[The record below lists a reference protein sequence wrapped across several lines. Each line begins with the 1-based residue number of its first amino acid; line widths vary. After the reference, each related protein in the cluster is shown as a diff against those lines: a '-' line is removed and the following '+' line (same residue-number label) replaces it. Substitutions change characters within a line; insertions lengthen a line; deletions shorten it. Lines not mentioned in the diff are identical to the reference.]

1 MKAYRICLF
10 VILAL
15 IQFCCAR
22 SKNMLEVMVAK
33 ESKLLRS
40 MEEAVQAAA
49 RRRPNKPGSGRKTP
63 ISRRKKPSTNLSSQA
78 RRHLRRFLRCLR
90 GFIHDT
96 TFEYMKFSS
105 RISDLSEE
113 LAGIEAIINEYGY
126 SRKTLLQQLK
136 FTKHMLRVMIDSTE
150 LMQFYEPENGLA
162 QGLVFK
168 VIQLNVRLLTMCD
181 SRGNPNPYKK
191 GYENDVYRF
200 VNLLASWRDLF
211 RARTQEPASTK
222 LAFEQYSGQAW
233 RTLRVMLRKI
243 IENIQ

>member
-1 MKAYRICLF
+1 MKVYSICLF
-10 VILAL
+10 VIFAL

-22 SKNMLEVMVAK
+22 SKNISEVMVAK
-33 ESKLLRS
+33 ESKMLRS
-40 MEEAVQAAA
+40 MEDAVQAAA
-49 RRRPNKPGSGRKTP
+49 QRRPNRPGSGSK
-63 ISRRKKPSTNLSSQA
+63 IKSTERSSSTVLLNQA
-78 RRHLRRFLRCLR
+78 RKHLKRFSRYLR

-105 RISDLSEE
+105 QVTVLSEE

-126 SRKTLLQQLK
+126 TRNTLLQQLK
-136 FTKHMLRVMIDSTE
+136 FTKHMLQVMIDSTE
-150 LMQFYEPENGLA
+150 LMQFYEPENGSA
-162 QGLVFK
+162 QSLIFK
-168 VIQLNVRLLTMCD
+168 VIQLNVKLLTMCD
-181 SRGNPNPYKK
+181 SRGFPNPYKK

-222 LAFEQYSGQAW
+222 LAFELYNGQAW
-233 RTLRVMLRKI
+233 RTLRVLLRNI

>member
-1 MKAYRICLF
+1 MKVYRICLF

-22 SKNMLEVMVAK
+22 SKNMSEVMVGN

-40 MEEAVQAAA
+40 MEDAVQAAA
-49 RRRPNKPGSGRKTP
+49 RRRLNKHRSGSKIKSTER
-63 ISRRKKPSTNLSSQA
+63 SPSTILSNQA
-78 RRHLRRFLRCLR
+78 RKHLRRFLRFLR
-90 GFIHDT
+90 GFIHDS

-105 RISDLSEE
+105 QISDLSEE

-126 SRKTLLQQLK
+126 SRKTLLQQLE

-162 QGLVFK
+162 QGLIFK
-168 VIQLNVRLLTMCD
+168 VIQLNVKLLTMCD

-222 LAFEQYSGQAW
+222 LAFEQYSGQAR
-233 RTLRVMLRKI
+233 RTLRVMLRNIK
-243 IENIQ
+243 ENIQ